1 VLGGAL
7 GAILLLLETAYC
19 IALQAWKVAMKACE
33 GLCCLCVLQYAR
45 RYRPYEPPSAAADAE
60 AAADAAAH
68 RPWSKYSAGSSKHQQ
83 LVAKQ
88 QTAAAAADADP
99 AAAEKAERKAKK
111 EKKKAKAADV
121 VEQAAAADPKLAE
134 FLELMQP
141 RAKAKI
147 WSNDEVLPGQAGK
160 GAAAMA
166 AAVAAAAKAG
176 IPPVLSCHAVKTV
189 LSCHAV
195 AQCCPLCQLVAP
207 VSTL

>member
-1 VLGGAL
+1 MGVTF
-7 GAILLLLETAYC
+7 GAILLLATAC
-19 IALQAWKVAMKACE
+19 RVALQAWSSNHKKLKPNV
-33 GLCCLCVLQYAR
+33 LYHVLQYAR

-88 QTAAAAADADP
+88 QTAAADAAADADP
-99 AAAEKAERKAKK
+99 AAAAKAERKARK

-160 GAAAMA
+160 AAAVA

-176 IPPVLSCHAVKTV
+176 MPPFSLVMLLASAVPTY
-189 LSCHAV
+189 HV
-195 AQCCPLCQLVAP
+195 AFA
-207 VSTL
+207 